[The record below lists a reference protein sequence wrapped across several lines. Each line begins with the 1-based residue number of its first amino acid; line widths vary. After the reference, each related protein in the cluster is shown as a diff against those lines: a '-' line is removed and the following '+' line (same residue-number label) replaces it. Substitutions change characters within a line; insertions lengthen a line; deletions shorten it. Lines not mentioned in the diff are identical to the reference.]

1 MNRIKKLSQELCN
14 QIAAGEV
21 IQNPASLIKELVE
34 NALDAHATN
43 IEIEL
48 IQSGIEKIVV
58 KDNGIGILKEDLH
71 LAPKRHATSKISSF
85 DDLYNISTMGFR
97 GEALASIFS
106 VAKVTLQSKPK
117 TQEYAYQISTPQ
129 LDIRKVAHNNGT
141 TIIIEELFYNV
152 PARKKYL
159 KNPQYELKEIIKIIK
174 QISLIQPYLQISL
187 YNNSKN
193 IFKKTPH
200 KNLIENSKEV
210 LDINS
215 SIELFPIE
223 ISSSFFIISGFMVNP
238 NDINYSTRVH
248 EYVYVN
254 SRPIE
259 SQLIHKAVFQG
270 IGTNI
275 HLGRFPMYVLN
286 IIIDPELID
295 VNIHPSKQEI
305 KFEQEAV
312 VFEQISKG
320 IQKMFQSYILTK
332 KRKIPENQKIDTFKN
347 SQLNSINSTI
357 NSFDNQNSNTQNK
370 SYQKDSCQEKSYFSK
385 DFQKEFSSQ
394 KGKLQEEYRQSSY
407 PHENILNSKQEKI
420 PSTTVKTPLIS
431 LKEITNLKEIPHSPL
446 QEYFDQYRIL
456 GQLHKTFILVEVKQ
470 GLLIIDQHVV
480 EEKFYF
486 ELFKQYY
493 TNEEFRSTQN
503 QQLLKPLLLQISKE
517 EELIFS
523 EIQDILEM
531 LGFDIEILKEKEL
544 IVRALPFDL
553 KGKCLE
559 ISIIK
564 SLLEQF
570 TLSSTFEFIKNSKD
584 YIHSHI
590 IEHLAILSCKSSIRA
605 GDELTIS
612 QMHELI
618 AKLKRLEE
626 PFNCPHGRPIIIEYS
641 FKDFEKMF
649 KRK

>member
-1 MNRIKKLSQELCN
+1 MNRIKELSQELSD

-34 NALDAHATN
+34 NALDAQATT

-48 IQSGIEKIVV
+48 IQSGFEKIVV
-58 KDNGIGILKEDLH
+58 KDNGVGISKEDLH

-85 DDLYNISTMGFR
+85 NDLYNISTMGFR

-106 VAKVTLQSKPK
+106 VAKVTLESKPK
-117 TQEYAYQISTPQ
+117 VQEYAYQISTPN
-129 LDIRKVAHNNGT
+129 LHITKVPHNNGT
-141 TIIIEELFYNV
+141 TITVEELFYNT

-159 KNPQYELKEIIKIIK
+159 KSPQYELKEIVKIIK
-174 QISLIQPYLQISL
+174 QISLIHPHLQISL
-187 YNNSKN
+187 SNNSKTL
-193 IFKKTPH
+193 FKKTH
-200 KNLIENSKEV
+200 HQNLIENSKEV
-210 LDINS
+210 LDLSS
-215 SIELFPIE
+215 SIELLPIE
-223 ISSSFFIISGFMVNP
+223 ITSSFFIISGFIVNP
-238 NDINYSTRVH
+238 NDINYSTKTH

-259 SQLIHKAVFQG
+259 SQLIHKAVLQG

-320 IQKMFQSYILTK
+320 IQQLFQSCTLTK
-332 KRKIPENQKIDTFKN
+332 KGNVKENKN
-347 SQLNSINSTI
+347 I
-357 NSFDNQNSNTQNK
+357 NSFKTSFNQNNASSN
-370 SYQKDSCQEKSYFSK
+370 SYNQASNNRDKTYQEKSYFSK
-385 DFQKEFSSQ
+385 DIQKELSSQ
-394 KGKLQEEYRQSSY
+394 REQVQESVEEFSY
-407 PHENILNSKQEKI
+407 PHKEISHTKNEEVLHS
-420 PSTTVKTPLIS
+420 PSSSTVKTPLTT
-431 LKEITNLKEIPHSPL
+431 LKETANLEEVPYGPL
-446 QEYFDQYRIL
+446 QEYFSQYRIL
-456 GQLHKTFILVEVKQ
+456 GQLHKTFILLEVKQ

-493 TNEEFRSTQN
+493 TNKELRSTQN
-503 QQLLKPLLLQISKE
+503 QQLLKPILLTITKE
-517 EELIFS
+517 EELVFN
-523 EIQDILEM
+523 EIQDVLEK
-531 LGFDIEILKEKEL
+531 LGFDVEILKEKEL
-544 IVRALPFDL
+544 IVRALPYDL
-553 KGKCLE
+553 KGKCLQVD
-559 ISIIK
+559 IIK
-564 SLLEQF
+564 DLLEQC
-570 TLSSTFEFIKNSKD
+570 TSSSSFEFVKNSKD

-590 IEHLAILSCKSSIRA
+590 IEHLAVLSCKSSIRA

-626 PFNCPHGRPIIIEYS
+626 PFNCPHGRPIIVEYS
-641 FKDFEKMF
+641 FTDFEKMF
-649 KRK
+649 KRR